1 MVISQDLFSILLD
14 SDGIYEHLSHA
25 KIQIQSAFFVG
36 EIWKV
41 KFERGFEAFVYSFS
55 FGQIHGF

>member
-1 MVISQDLFSILLD
+1 LD